1 MNERAIRILIID
13 DHTVVRRGLRALLA
27 TETDIEVVGEAE
39 DGARGVELALRLRP
53 DVVLMDLVMPGMDG
67 AEAIRRIRA
76 QAPKV
81 RVLVLTSFGIDG
93 KLFPALDAGA
103 VGYLLKDATAEDL
116 VRSIRGAAADQATFH
131 HAVAGRILWSS
142 RRAHTRTPA
151 QRLTARETEVLGH
164 LAKGLANEDIADALV
179 ISVATVRTHVSN
191 VLAKLDVDNRTQ
203 AALYALREGL
213 ATFEEGAA

>member
-1 MNERAIRILIID
+1 MNDRAIRILIID
-13 DHTVVRRGLRALLA
+13 DHIVVRRGLRALLA

-39 DGARGVELALRLRP
+39 GGARGVELALRLQP

-67 AEAIRRIRA
+67 TEAIRRIRA
-76 QAPKV
+76 QAPTV
-81 RVLVLTSFGIDG
+81 RVLALTSFGIDG

-116 VRSIRGAAADQATFH
+116 VRSIRSAAADQATLH
-131 HAVAGRILWSS
+131 PAVAGRILRKS
-142 RRAHTRTPA
+142 RGAPTTPPA
-151 QRLTARETEVLGH
+151 QRLTARETEVLGQ

-191 VLAKLDVDNRTQ
+191 VLAKLNVDNRTQ

-213 ATFEEGAA
+213 ATLEEGAA